1 MSVIQ
6 NSGRNRFKIAMLGAM
21 AAVAIGAWLQPAA
34 GADQTFQGPTQAAKA
49 PKDVKLAIV
58 SCSASLKG
66 CQIPSDTA
74 AEVAK
79 GLGWQVA
86 MFDGK
91 ANPKT
96 QESAMLDALAWG
108 ANVII
113 AESIDYRSIQLPLKE
128 AKKRNVAV
136 VAVGNG
142 GDSPNPLPKLEPG
155 QVGWTFAVGVDNLA
169 LGHAIGD
176 WIVKDSGGKA
186 NVVVFNDLE
195 FAGVTRQHTGHGS
208 PSEMRW
214 LRGDGAAVCREPDHH
229 EPRPAG
235 RGFPPRPS

>member
-1 MSVIQ
+1 MSAIQ
-6 NSGRNRFKIAMLGAM
+6 NSNRNRIRSAMLAAM
-21 AAVAIGAWLQPAA
+21 ATVSIGAWVQPAA
-34 GADQTFQGPTQAAKA
+34 AADQTFQGPTEAAKA

-96 QESAMLDALAWG
+96 QASAMLDALAWG

-113 AESIDYRSIQLPLKE
+113 AEFDRLSQHPAAAERGEEAERRS
-128 AKKRNVAV
+128 
-136 VAVGNG
+136 
-142 GDSPNPLPKLEPG
+142 
-155 QVGWTFAVGVDNLA
+155 
-169 LGHAIGD
+169 
-176 WIVKDSGGKA
+176 
-186 NVVVFNDLE
+186 
-195 FAGVTRQHTGHGS
+195 
-208 PSEMRW
+208 
-214 LRGDGAAVCREPDHH
+214 
-229 EPRPAG
+229 G
-235 RGFPPRPS
+235 RGGTGRRFAQSASEA